1 VTRRILAA
9 VAVLVLLGGCTE
21 GPAGRRRLYPTT
33 GPYVV
38 TAIDYHFHDA
48 HPSEPIPLDRPL
60 QFSNQGKNL
69 HNVTIPGTD
78 VDRDIRPGVR
88 VTYEPVGSLFDA
100 PGRYPFY
107 CELHRDRAMSGVLV
121 VVSSDND

>member
-1 VTRRILAA
+1 VIRRIAVALAVVLAA
-9 VAVLVLLGGCTE
+9 CSE
-21 GPAGRRRLYPTT
+21 DHPARRRLYPST

-48 HPSEPIPLDRPL
+48 HPSEPIPRDRAL
-60 QFSNQGKNL
+60 EFSNQGSNV

-78 VDRDIRPGVR
+78 VDRNIAPGAR
-88 VTYEPVGSLFDA
+88 MRFETGSLFDE
-100 PGRYPFY
+100 PGEYPFY

-121 VVSSDND
+121 VVAARDE